1 MGYMQPRLQRIDG
14 PHAPGE
20 GSNGLN
26 AAYVISKKS
35 LYHPDLLL
43 TFGKATFSAVRD
55 RDLACSMYPHMEENV
70 YRAQAEGPFHFA
82 SYADVLHW
90 GRQILRGNSVDAS
103 NPLRASVQV
112 HIALAACKTRGCHG
126 FSSDLVSRIVMS

>member
-1 MGYMQPRLQRIDG
+1 MGYTRPRLQRIDG

-20 GSNGLN
+20 RSNGLS
-26 AAYVISKKS
+26 AAYVISKQS
-35 LYHPDLLL
+35 LYRPDLLL
-43 TFGKATFSAVRD
+43 TFGKATFSALRD
-55 RDLACSMYPHMEENV
+55 SDLACSMYPHMEEDV
-70 YRAQAEGPFHFA
+70 YTAHAEGLLPC
-82 SYADVLHW
+82 ADVLDW

-103 NPLRASVQV
+103 NPLRASLQV